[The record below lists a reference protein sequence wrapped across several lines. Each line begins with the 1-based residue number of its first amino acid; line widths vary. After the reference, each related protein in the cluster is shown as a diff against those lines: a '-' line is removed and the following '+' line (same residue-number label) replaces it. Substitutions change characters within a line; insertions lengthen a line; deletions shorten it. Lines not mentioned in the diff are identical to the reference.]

1 MYHNYHVLHAVARQ
15 RQQQLL
21 ADAAQARLAR
31 QLSPDTV
38 KPAGQQGL
46 LQRLA
51 ARLSAPRA
59 PYPAQQ
65 IPAQG

>member
-21 ADAAQARLAR
+21 EDAARARLAR
-31 QLSPDTV
+31 QLSQEQVAPS
-38 KPAGQQGL
+38 GQQGL

-65 IPAQG
+65 MPAQG